1 MSSPQ
6 NKVQLQPPYLL
17 FLGDVPDDG
26 HAKTAYGLAHWRS
39 GFCVGQMRLPG
50 CPVDI
55 GLPELNIE
63 EAIVAGARTVI
74 IGVASTGGQLEAA
87 WMPQLI
93 ALARAG
99 LDIASGM
106 HDKLTASAELV
117 AAAKKGNAALID
129 IRVPPEGLPVAR
141 GRKRSGKR
149 VLTVGTDCAVGKKYS
164 ALALHKEFEARDIK
178 ADFRATGQTGIMI
191 AGEGIPIDA
200 VVADFV
206 SGAAEQLSPDNDVD
220 HWDIIEG
227 QGALLHPSYG
237 GVSLALLHGSQPDAL
252 ILCHDAERTDLLG
265 LEGDFAVPPL
275 DQVADMAL
283 TCARITNPNCIWAG
297 ISVNTSML
305 GDEQRESY
313 LNSTEE
319 SFGVPC
325 VDPVATG
332 MARIADFLLE
342 NVR

>member
-1 MSSPQ
+1 
-6 NKVQLQPPYLL
+6 
-17 FLGDVPDDG
+17 
-26 HAKTAYGLAHWRS
+26 
-39 GFCVGQMRLPG
+39 
-50 CPVDI
+50 
-55 GLPELNIE
+55 
-63 EAIVAGARTVI
+63 
-74 IGVASTGGQLEAA
+74 
-87 WMPQLI
+87 MPQLI
-93 ALARAG
+93 ALAQAG
-99 LDIASGM
+99 FDIASGM
-106 HDKLTASAELV
+106 HDRLSDSAELV

-141 GRKRSGKR
+141 GRKRIGKR

-164 ALALHKEFEARDIK
+164 ALALHREFEERGIK
-178 ADFRATGQTGIMI
+178 ADFRATGQTGILI

-227 QGALLHPSYG
+227 QGALLPPSYG

-252 ILCHDAERTDLLG
+252 ILCHDAERADLLG

-305 GDEQRESY
+305 GDEQRQSY
-313 LNSTEE
+313 LNRTED
-319 SFGVPC
+319 SFNLPC

-332 MARIADFLLE
+332 MTKIAEFLLE

>member
-1 MSSPQ
+1 M
-6 NKVQLQPPYLL
+6 NKIKLQPPYLL
-17 FLGDVPDDG
+17 FIGDVPDDG

-39 GFCVGQMRLPG
+39 EFCVGQMRLAG

-55 GLPELNIE
+55 GLPELSIE
-63 EAIVAGARTVI
+63 EAISAGARTAI

-93 ALARAG
+93 ALAQAG
-99 LDIASGM
+99 FDIASGM
-106 HDKLTASAELV
+106 HDKLNDSAELV

-141 GRKRSGKR
+141 GRKRIGKR

-164 ALALHKEFEARDIK
+164 ALALHREFEERGIK
-178 ADFRATGQTGIMI
+178 ADFRATGQTGILI

-206 SGAAEQLSPDNDVD
+206 SGAAEILSPDNDVD
-220 HWDIIEG
+220 HWDVIEG

-237 GVSLALLHGSQPDAL
+237 GVSLALLHGSQPDAV
-252 ILCHDAERTDLLG
+252 ILCHDAERNDLLG

-275 DQVADMAL
+275 DQVIDTVL
-283 TCARITNPNCIWAG
+283 TCARITNPQCIWAG
-297 ISVNTSML
+297 ISVNTSMYD
-305 GDEQRESY
+305 DEQRQSY
-313 LNSTEE
+313 LARTEHTY
-319 SFGVPC
+319 GVPC
-325 VDPVATG
+325 IDPVATG
-332 MARIADFLLE
+332 IARIADFLLE
-342 NVR
+342 NVH

>member
-1 MSSPQ
+1 
-6 NKVQLQPPYLL
+6 
-17 FLGDVPDDG
+17 
-26 HAKTAYGLAHWRS
+26 
-39 GFCVGQMRLPG
+39 MRLPG

-55 GLPELNIE
+55 GLPELSIE
-63 EAIVAGARTVI
+63 EAITAGARTAI

-93 ALARAG
+93 ALAQAG
-99 LDIASGM
+99 FDIASGM
-106 HDKLTASAELV
+106 HDRLNDSAELV

-129 IRVPPEGLPVAR
+129 IRVPPEELPVAR
-141 GRKRSGKR
+141 GRKRIGKR

-164 ALALHKEFEARDIK
+164 ALALHRELEARGIK

-252 ILCHDAERTDLLG
+252 ILCHDAERDDLLG

-275 DQVADMAL
+275 DQVAELAL

-305 GDEQRESY
+305 GDEQRQSY

-319 SFGVPC
+319 SFGIPC

-332 MARIADFLLE
+332 MTRIADFLLE

>member
-1 MSSPQ
+1 MPL
-6 NKVQLQPPYLL
+6 NKIQLQPPYLL

-26 HAKTAYGLAHWRS
+26 HAKTAFGLAHWRS

-55 GLPELNIE
+55 GLPELTIE
-63 EAIVAGARTVI
+63 EAMAAGARTAI

-87 WMPQLI
+87 WLPQLI
-93 ALARAG
+93 ALAQAG
-99 LDIASGM
+99 FDIASGM
-106 HDKLTASAELV
+106 HDKLSDSAELV
-117 AAAKKGNAALID
+117 AAAKKGNATLID
-129 IRVPPEGLPVAR
+129 VRVPPEGLPVAR
-141 GRKRSGKR
+141 GRKRIGKR

-164 ALALHKEFEARDIK
+164 ALALHREFEERGIK
-178 ADFRATGQTGIMI
+178 ADFRATGQTGILI

-206 SGAAEQLSPDNDVD
+206 SGAAEQLSPDNAVD
-220 HWDIIEG
+220 HWDVIEG

-252 ILCHDAERTDLLG
+252 ILCHDAERDDLLG

-275 DQVADMAL
+275 DQVADLAL

-305 GDEQRESY
+305 GDEQRQSY
-313 LNSTEE
+313 LNSTEDL
-319 SFGVPC
+319 FGVPC

-332 MARIADFLLE
+332 MTRIADFLLE